1 MKWSNTRKPRKK
13 PDFGGKAGETVCG
26 RYYVDEETAKEIN
39 EIVGLADERV
49 RRMAAA
55 KKTACA
61 QKTDQAEKAV
71 QEKLQLRAGDI
82 HPTQEAPVLIA
93 SNAGLRWS
101 LLRWGFPGFQKK
113 QVIFNAR
120 SETALEKR
128 MFRESTQNRRI
139 VVVATWF
146 YEWNRRKEKN
156 IFYRKDQAALFM
168 AGIYSRHQGGER
180 FVILTTQANASM
192 QPVHDRMPLLLE
204 KDEVIPWISD
214 GERTGAFLRKVPY
227 LLERRADFEQ
237 MSLF

>member
-1 MKWSNTRKPRKK
+1 MRKHRKQSEF
-13 PDFGGKAGETVCG
+13 DGKAEETVCG
-26 RYYVDEETAKEIN
+26 RYYVDEETAREIN
-39 EIVGLADERV
+39 EIVGYADERV

-55 KKTACA
+55 QKPARA
-61 QKTDQAEKAV
+61 QKTDRAEKAV
-71 QEKLQLRAGDI
+71 REKLQLRAGDI
-82 HPTQEAPVLIA
+82 HPTQEAPVLVA
-93 SNAGLRWS
+93 AGGELRWS
-101 LLRWGFPGFQKK
+101 LQRWGFPGFQEK

-120 SETALEKR
+120 SESALEKR

-139 VVVATWF
+139 VVAATWF

-156 IFYRKDQAALFM
+156 IFYRKDQAVLFM
-168 AGIYSRHQGGER
+168 AGIYSRYRDGER

-204 KDEVIPWISD
+204 KDEVIPWIYD

>member
-1 MKWSNTRKPRKK
+1 
-13 PDFGGKAGETVCG
+13 
-26 RYYVDEETAKEIN
+26 
-39 EIVGLADERV
+39 
-49 RRMAAA
+49 
-55 KKTACA
+55 
-61 QKTDQAEKAV
+61 
-71 QEKLQLRAGDI
+71 
-82 HPTQEAPVLIA
+82 
-93 SNAGLRWS
+93 
-101 LLRWGFPGFQKK
+101 
-113 QVIFNAR
+113 
-120 SETALEKR
+120 

>member
-1 MKWSNTRKPRKK
+1 MRKPRKK

-49 RRMAAA
+49 RKMAAGKPAHA
-55 KKTACA
+55 KKTGH
-61 QKTDQAEKAV
+61 AEKAV
-71 QEKLQLRAGDI
+71 RAKLQLRAGDI

-93 SNAGLRWS
+93 ADGELRWS
-101 LLRWGFPGFQKK
+101 LLRWGFPGFREK

-120 SETALEKR
+120 SESALEKR
-128 MFRESTQNRRI
+128 MFRESAQNRRI
-139 VVVATWF
+139 VVPATWF

-156 IFYRKDQAALFM
+156 IFYRKDQEALFM
-168 AGIYSRHQGGER
+168 AGIYSRYQDEER

-204 KDEVIPWISD
+204 RDEVIPWIFD
-214 GERTGAFLRKVPY
+214 GNRTGAFLCKVPY